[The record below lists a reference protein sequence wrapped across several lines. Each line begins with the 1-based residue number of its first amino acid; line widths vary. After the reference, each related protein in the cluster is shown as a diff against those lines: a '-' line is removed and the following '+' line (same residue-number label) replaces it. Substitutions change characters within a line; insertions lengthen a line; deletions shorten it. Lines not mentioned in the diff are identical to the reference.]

1 MKKGY
6 SIKIAYWRGM
16 LLAPLS
22 ILPATVLLAV
32 ILSILQFDAKDLLGN
47 AKGLFAAM
55 GTSILISIWGTLI
68 AYLANMT
75 LGTLTWYVLLRLGKL
90 SLVSLLVCS
99 VFPSVVFILTT
110 GNILLSIMTAYYSL
124 VVAFSIWFFGLR
136 GSDAITR
143 PSN

>member
-1 MKKGY
+1 MKKGC

-32 ILSILQFDAKDLLGN
+32 ILSILQFNAKDLLGN
-47 AKGLFAAM
+47 AKGLLAAM

-75 LGTLTWYVLLRLGKL
+75 FGTLVWYVLLRLGKL

-124 VVAFSIWFFGLR
+124 VVAFSVWFFGLR
-136 GSDAITR
+136 GADAITR